1 MFGPIYKPHLLMRIS
16 KKSSLVGCH
25 NISLYKA
32 LTSIT
37 KPALPFSLSFF
48 TEHWELQKARV
59 WPFVIARAQIAILQC
74 LCVMVL
80 EEAEEFN
87 VHQRRRW
94 RELYKLLTTVLRLG
108 LAQVFHNR
116 GNNM

>member
-48 TEHWELQKARV
+48 YWALGTTESQSVAICHCSCSNSHPSV
-59 WPFVIARAQIAILQC
+59 FVCNGFGRS
-74 LCVMVL
+74 
-80 EEAEEFN
+80 
-87 VHQRRRW
+87 RRI
-94 RELYKLLTTVLRLG
+94 
-108 LAQVFHNR
+108 
-116 GNNM
+116 

>member
-1 MFGPIYKPHLLMRIS
+1 
-16 KKSSLVGCH
+16 
-25 NISLYKA
+25 
-32 LTSIT
+32 
-37 KPALPFSLSFF
+37 
-48 TEHWELQKARV
+48 
-59 WPFVIARAQIAILQC
+59 
-74 LCVMVL
+74 MVL